1 MGHHWTYS
9 HSQPG
14 KYWGTG
20 VSTGVS
26 GTSSGSESSLLI
38 QDTATWSHSVLQ
50 KQLSSLSSQV
60 LHNLPLLEG
69 SGRGLRI
76 LHLIQLEKLLP
87 LRLQWSKK
95 KNPQWLYQESSQR
108 AGVSSTVSAARDT
121 AQHQQAPLCL
131 GSSSGTNW
139 PHSSNLALH
148 SILLL
153 DNICCHFR

>member
-1 MGHHWTYS
+1 MLT
-9 HSQPG
+9 QPAWKILG
-14 KYWGTG
+14 DRSEYRSKRGQFR
-20 VSTGVS
+20 
-26 GTSSGSESSLLI
+26 SESSLLV
-38 QDTATWSHSVLQ
+38 QGTATWSHSVLQ

-69 SGRGLRI
+69 SDRGLRI

-87 LRLQWSKK
+87 LRHQWSKK
-95 KNPQWLYQESSQR
+95 KSPILYQESSQR
-108 AGVSSTVSAARDT
+108 AGVSSAVSAARDT